1 MMSQI
6 FNEDWL
12 QSLDTFEE
20 IMWFLVLYL
29 ILLLFMAIFLKIA
42 LGFFSKASHTNF
54 GQVFLTAFLI
64 TLVFALTFL
73 FLELGW
79 LAWLIALF
87 LTFLIISVS
96 HNIGFLSAIVVTV
109 LAFLIYILV
118 AFIIG
123 LIIGTTLIVLPF

>member
-42 LGFFSKASHTNF
+42 LGFFSKARHTNF

-118 AFIIG
+118 AFVIG